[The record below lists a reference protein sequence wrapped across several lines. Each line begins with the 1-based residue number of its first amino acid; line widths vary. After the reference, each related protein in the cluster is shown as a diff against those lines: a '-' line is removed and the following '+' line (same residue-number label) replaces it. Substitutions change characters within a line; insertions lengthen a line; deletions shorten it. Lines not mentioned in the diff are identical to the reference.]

1 MDYLWRKSL
10 STQEVYSVDKNTQ
23 RSFKLLVTLSMIL
36 EGAGPIPMHVVVPG
50 WI

>member
-1 MDYLWRKSL
+1 MSVHIKISCRKNS
-10 STQEVYSVDKNTQ
+10 Q

-36 EGAGPIPMHVVVPG
+36 EGAGPIPMQVVVPG